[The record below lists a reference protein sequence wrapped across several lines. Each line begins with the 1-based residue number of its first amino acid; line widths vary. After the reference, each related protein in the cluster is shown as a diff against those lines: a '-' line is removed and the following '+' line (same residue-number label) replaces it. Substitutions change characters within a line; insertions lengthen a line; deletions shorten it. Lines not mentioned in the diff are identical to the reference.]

1 MMHSDDA
8 KERPQLYKMNFLGTE
23 QIIKNSTILL
33 RVSGESGDP
42 LQDVPI
48 PPEEEIISI
57 ITDSR

>member
-1 MMHSDDA
+1 
-8 KERPQLYKMNFLGTE
+8 MNFLGTE

-33 RVSGESGDP
+33 RVSGKSGDP